1 MDDLRKKAHLNR
13 QQMIG
18 LNHYDDLQKR
28 IPRDEV
34 AEIEKIVKIKIVN
47 SLILKNKCFRFT
59 LKLDW

>member
-1 MDDLRKKAHLNR
+1 
-13 QQMIG
+13 MIG